1 MRNSDNTP
9 TRAAALIT
17 GASSGIGYELA
28 KVFARH
34 GHDLILVARNQD
46 KLCQLAE
53 ELRASFGITV
63 KVLAKDLSLP
73 TAVPEIVT
81 ELQQTAIRIGLLVNN
96 AGVDVYGYFYDTDWT
111 QELQMIQ
118 LNLVSL
124 THLTKC
130 LLADMRQQG
139 FGRILNLGS
148 TGSFVP
154 SPLNTVYSATKA
166 YVWSFSAA
174 LAEELQ
180 GTGITVTVLCPGATK
195 TEFQRRAHIENVRLL
210 RFGVM
215 EAATVAETGYQA
227 MMAGKRTVVP
237 GLYNQAQVLLA
248 RLLPSS
254 LMVRMAKAM
263 LQPVS

>member
-1 MRNSDNTP
+1 MPNSDNTP
-9 TRAAALIT
+9 TRATALIT
-17 GASSGIGYELA
+17 GASSGIGYELT

-34 GHDLILVARNQD
+34 GHDLVLVARNQD
-46 KLCQLAE
+46 KLYQLAE
-53 ELRASFGITV
+53 ELRATFGLTV

-73 TAVPEIVT
+73 TTVPEIVA
-81 ELQQTAIRIGLLVNN
+81 ELQQTAIRVGLLVNN
-96 AGVDVYGYFYDTDWT
+96 AGVDVYGYFYDTAWT

-124 THLTKC
+124 TYLTKY

-166 YVWSFSAA
+166 YVWSFSVA
-174 LAEELQ
+174 LAEELR
-180 GTGITVTVLCPGATK
+180 GTGITVTVLCPGATR
-195 TEFQRRAHIENVRLL
+195 TEFQGRAHIEGVRLL
-210 RFGVM
+210 RYGVM
-215 EAATVAETGYQA
+215 EAASVAEAGYRG
-227 MMAGKRTVVP
+227 MMAGQRVVVP
-237 GLYNQAQVLLA
+237 GLYNQVQVLLA

-263 LQPVS
+263 LRPMS